1 MQLAAGA
8 GQQPRQL
15 TAMGAG
21 GSGVHEGSS
30 IQAGIELS
38 AGLSCTGRYALYT
51 DSSGELSVVQD
62 SDTGSTLQLK
72 AAESEVVT
80 VSPVLQL
87 AASST
92 GSSGSS
98 SSVGATFAV
107 IGLINMLN
115 PGGALRAIR
124 AGQMQP
130 SRSSDGSNNG
140 SSTTN
145 DSGSWVMASATL
157 TATAGPAGTSPG
169 AAAGGNESSGVPAAA
184 SPDAVGGSEVSAVV
198 QFVGCGQLLL
208 YTQVE
213 PERVVLDGEVVGYS
227 FEASRGCVE
236 VVVPIDAE
244 HKLQHELKVV
254 WS

>member
-15 TAMGAG
+15 AAMGAE
-21 GSGVHEGSS
+21 SGVHEGSS
-30 IQAGIELS
+30 IQAGIELGG
-38 AGLSCTGRYALYT
+38 GLSSTGSYALYT
-51 DSSGELSVVQD
+51 DSSGGLSVMQD
-62 SDTGSTLQLK
+62 SDTGLTLQLK

-92 GSSGSS
+92 GSSSS
-98 SSVGATFAV
+98 TGVIFAV

-115 PGGALRAIR
+115 PGGSLRSIS
-124 AGQMQP
+124 AGQVQS

-140 SSTTN
+140 SSTTTN
-145 DSGSWVMASATL
+145 DSGSWVMAAA
-157 TATAGPAGTSPG
+157 ATAGPAGTSPG
-169 AAAGGNESSGVPAAA
+169 AAAEGSETSGVPAAA
-184 SPDAVGGSEVSAVV
+184 SPGAVGSSEVSAVV

-213 PERVVLDGEVVGYS
+213 PERVLLDGELVGYS
-227 FEASRGCVE
+227 FEASRSCVE
-236 VVVPIDAE
+236 VVVPLDAE
-244 HKLQHELKVV
+244 HKLQHELMVV